1 MSISWLTPQGQICEV
16 YEEEM
21 LPDGLSVKFKADGD
35 YTYRLLSNGFPSSF
49 SVKDPIDLGNDLYE
63 IRIDGSAPAVK
74 IDEEYFICFRL
85 MQGDTLMDVT
95 YSIKVKNKK
104 LMWDPT
110 QSAIIETSL
119 FTDTKYNL
127 KLINTNG
134 NEQILKVGGTLP
146 VGLNL
151 GYDGSLFG
159 TINDVELLDKSISF
173 TVSVFINGK
182 EQAGLEKTFTIK
194 VLPADPYEPPKWVSN
209 AGLVGTLKQGQR
221 SELLILASNS
231 TVTQQVYYELTQSNL
246 PDGITMDNLGH
257 LNGTC
262 ATNYSYSWYFTA
274 VAYKIVGGT
283 KISSEPREF
292 YIMTNPSSRDDVI
305 EWDTVGDTFNFGSVA
320 IGEKFNGVVKAHT
333 KSGLNVT
340 FNFVGDSAP
349 KGMSITSDG
358 QMYGVIEPQKTGVY
372 TFTIQASAGANKS
385 LKTCFVTLE
394 RGLGAHAVT
403 LSLVLWLQYQSEY
416 TALRGKFTSNS
427 KYQPRNPNYVVDVF
441 PKIDVAYIKTF
452 DKEILPLM
460 IDMGQPE
467 WVRFHKTRSKE
478 QIILDTNNDVQ
489 NDFEVFYK
497 PIDEYTYQWDE
508 VKNGDYDFE
517 GNNTTGGVL
526 EWNDFTY
533 DTTQVKL
540 PPSDNPPTPT
550 NQFGVSNILNMRTR
564 LTEKVYVEKLQGTY
578 FYYNT
583 DQSIAEDVDETTM
596 TAMRDGAPV
605 AVTKI
610 ENPYVFRDALN
621 PNLGAGRDFI
631 TPYVADVVDDPTAQS
646 TFFTFLDY
654 VSEPL
659 PYWKRKEALVWEQET
674 EYKQGDVLNYL
685 NKFYYVTHDF
695 TSTFTFADNAD
706 SVEFIDSSEINRY
719 LPKTYFPS
727 LDIGYFNPRV
737 NTVNLQE
744 VNGEENKGAYYT
756 DKIYAFSEV
765 AAIPYFDE
773 SFGTTMIKF
782 YSSQWKNYPKDGV
795 LNQ

>member
-1 MSISWLTPQGQICEV
+1 MNISWLTPQGQICEV
-16 YEEEM
+16 YEEEA
-21 LPDGLSVKFKADGD
+21 LPAGLSVKYKAVGD
-35 YTYRLLSNGFPSSF
+35 YTYRLLSNGLPSSF
-49 SVKDPIDLGNDLYE
+49 SVKDSIDLGNDLYE
-63 IRIDGSAPAVK
+63 IRIDGSAPTVK
-74 IDEEYFICFRL
+74 MVEDYFVCFRL
-85 MQGDTLMDVT
+85 MQGDTYMDAT

-104 LMWDPT
+104 LMWDPA
-110 QSAIIETSL
+110 QSGVIETSL

-146 VGLNL
+146 SGLNL

-159 TINDVELLDKSISF
+159 TINDAELLDKSISF

-231 TVTQQVYYELTQSNL
+231 TVTQQVNYELIQSNL

-257 LNGTC
+257 LNGIC
-262 ATNYSYSWYFTA
+262 GTNYSYNWYFTA
-274 VAYKIVGGT
+274 VAYKIVNGT

-292 YIMTNPSSRDDVI
+292 YIITNPSSRDDAI
-305 EWDTVGDTFNFGSVA
+305 EWDTVGDTFNFGNIA
-320 IGEKFNGVVKAHT
+320 IGEKFNGIVKAHT

-349 KGMSITSDG
+349 KGLTISSDG
-358 QMYGVIEPQKTGVY
+358 KMYGVIEPQKTGLY

-394 RGLGAHAVT
+394 RGLGEHAVT
-403 LSLVLWLQYQSEY
+403 LSLLLNLQYQQEY
-416 TALRGKFTSNS
+416 TALRSKFTANS
-427 KYQPRNPNYVVDVF
+427 KYQSRNPNYIVDVF

-452 DKEILPLM
+452 DKEVLPLL

-467 WVRFHKTRSKE
+467 WVRFHKTHSKE

-497 PIDEYTYQWDE
+497 PIDEFTYQWE
-508 VKNGDYDFE
+508 ELKNGDYDFE

-533 DTTQVKL
+533 DTTHVNL
-540 PPSDNPPTPT
+540 PPSDNPPTPE

-596 TAMRDGAPV
+596 TAMRDGVPV

-610 ENPYVFRDALN
+610 ENPYVFRDVLN

-631 TPYVADVVDDPTAQS
+631 TPFVADVVDDPTAQS

-674 EYKQGDVLNYL
+674 KYKQGDVLNYL
-685 NKFYYVTHDF
+685 NKFYYVVHDF
-695 TSTFTFADNAD
+695 TSTFTFADNVD
-706 SVEFIDSSEINRY
+706 SVEFIDSSEINWY
-719 LPKTYFPS
+719 LPKTYFPT
-727 LDIGYFNPRV
+727 LDIGYYNPRV

-756 DKIYAFSEV
+756 GKIYVFSEV
-765 AAIPYFDE
+765 VAIPYFDD